1 MRRLTVGLLVL
12 AALLLQ
18 GCLCILVCPETFGDM
33 RLQADDL
40 DLPDDFTLVTEESGG
55 SRSTFAA
62 AHAPEVSREYAA
74 PWEDGK
80 LCDRIRSL
88 AGSSSLW
95 PAKEESF
102 RREYGGCGFDTRIAA
117 GWRAWPVNNWSYKL
131 FVAVTPPD
139 WRSRP
144 PRRSASRFG
153 RSTRSSRSPDGPVH
167 ISAIPDGAGFP
178 PVTRSWTSPSA
189 QAKAGSRLRCRAS
202 RALHQEPCRDGL
214 VGGGDSP
221 PRTRLRRGKIPC

>member
-40 DLPDDFTLVTEESGG
+40 DLPDDFTLVAEESGG

-144 PRRSASRFG
+144 SEEECIKVRAKHEEQQKSG
-153 RSTRSSRSPDGPVH
+153 RAGPYQRYPGWCWVPTGH
-167 ISAIPDGAGFP
+167 ALVDITVRAGQGWFTP
-178 PVTRSWTSPSA
+178 AV
-189 QAKAGSRLRCRAS
+189 
-202 RALHQEPCRDGL
+202 
-214 VGGGDSP
+214 
-221 PRTRLRRGKIPC
+221 